1 MSKKWMAAALTAA
14 MLAGLAACDN
24 GPGVQVYVENV
35 GVLTGTG
42 SIAVNDKFAGI
53 VVSENVTKIERD
65 SERTIAALY
74 AEEGADVSEGD
85 VLFAYDSDELQLAL
99 DKQRLELEEMKNTST
114 TLKSQIADLQKDEK
128 KASKDE
134 KLQYT
139 IEIQSKQADLKEN
152 EYKIKLKEK
161 EIAKAQTDLGNAEIL
176 SPVSGRIVSISENG
190 TDNYGNPLPYITIQ
204 QSGSYRVKGTLNE
217 LNRGA
222 IVEGTKILVTS
233 RTDSTQTWSGTV
245 SSIDLESASQGN
257 STDAMYGMPT
267 NEMTSSS
274 QYPFYVELDSIDG
287 LMLGQ
292 HVYLQVNQ
300 GGSTMGSGIWLPAYY
315 ICFEETE
322 EGQEQGQAYVW
333 AANGK
338 DRLEKR
344 NVTLGG
350 YDEATSSYEILE
362 GLTEEDAIAVPDEN
376 CAPGVAVTYERPEET
391 TPLDTSGG
399 EPDQGGDAVDPGVN
413 NGVDEPD
420 GGGGL
425 QDDPVGGDPNGAAP
439 MPTLGNADG
448 TASDGNLPGHSD
460 GTASGSDLG
469 G

>member
-1 MSKKWMAAALTAA
+1 M
-14 MLAGLAACDN
+14 
-24 GPGVQVYVENV
+24 
-35 GVLTGTG
+35 
-42 SIAVNDKFAGI
+42 
-53 VVSENVTKIERD
+53 
-65 SERTIAALY
+65 
-74 AEEGADVSEGD
+74 
-85 VLFAYDSDELQLAL
+85 
-99 DKQRLELEEMKNTST
+99 
-114 TLKSQIADLQKDEK
+114 
-128 KASKDE
+128 
-134 KLQYT
+134 
-139 IEIQSKQADLKEN
+139 
-152 EYKIKLKEK
+152 
-161 EIAKAQTDLGNAEIL
+161 
-176 SPVSGRIVSISENG
+176 
-190 TDNYGNPLPYITIQ
+190 
-204 QSGSYRVKGTLNE
+204 GTLNE